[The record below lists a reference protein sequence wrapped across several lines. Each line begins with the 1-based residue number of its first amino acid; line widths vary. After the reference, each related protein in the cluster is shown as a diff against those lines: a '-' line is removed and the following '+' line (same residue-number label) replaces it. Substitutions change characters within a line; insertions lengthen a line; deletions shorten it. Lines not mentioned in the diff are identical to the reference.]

1 MPKALETNS
10 PVNPDRTQFQIIRRT
25 ENAPETLTVG
35 NKEYRMGQAGMVIH
49 DRGVANEIFQQ
60 HHGKD
65 LLVAPVEKPIE
76 AGTRRTFTVRLP
88 KNYKRESDAN

>member
-1 MPKALETNS
+1 MPKSLDTNS

-25 ENAPETLTVG
+25 PNAPEAVTVG
-35 NKEYRMGQAGMVIH
+35 NKEYKMGKAGMMIH

-65 LLVAPVEKPIE
+65 LLVAPIEKPIE